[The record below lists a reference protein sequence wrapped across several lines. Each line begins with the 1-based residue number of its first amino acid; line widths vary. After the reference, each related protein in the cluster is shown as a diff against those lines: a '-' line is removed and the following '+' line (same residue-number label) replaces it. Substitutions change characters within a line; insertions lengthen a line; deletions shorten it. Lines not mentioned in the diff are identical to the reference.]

1 MCRDVHVTSN
11 VELRNNVRLLLNV
24 ELRNYVISRQIVER
38 RVKPAVHYTT
48 FVGRRADCR
57 LNTRNRIVCAYR
69 QQTSAVGPTAF
80 NTSRPD
86 SKNESGRLV
95 LR

>member
-1 MCRDVHVTSN
+1 MCEEEARVV
-11 VELRNNVRLLLNV
+11 
-24 ELRNYVISRQIVER
+24 QIHPVDNAA
-38 RVKPAVHYTT
+38 PALSGLVTT
-48 FVGRRADCR
+48 FVGRRADGR

-86 SKNESGRLV
+86 SKNESCRLM